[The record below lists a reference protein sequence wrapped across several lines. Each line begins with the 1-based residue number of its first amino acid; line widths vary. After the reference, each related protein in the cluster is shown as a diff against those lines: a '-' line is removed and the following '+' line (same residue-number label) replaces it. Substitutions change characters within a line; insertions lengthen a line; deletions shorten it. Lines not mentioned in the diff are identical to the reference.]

1 MSAHLPN
8 EEVFASL
15 ARLLSNSFGQKS
27 VLIAIALLSV
37 GILEAASAAPLR
49 RKYDRPA
56 VAFAPATF
64 TVTYGKTKTL
74 CATVTPARMASQFA
88 SAAAWGNSAA
98 APGVFTITP
107 GADPSC
113 TGPGKIF
120 LMVLSN
126 LTKCSGQGSVVA
138 KFTSPPPESK
148 IRVAGAAQ
156 GTVLLPKSSAATLKI
171 NEGCPGGFGAQK
183 TYYVRFASDAGTTPD
198 FNGLGVHE
206 NLDTIDQPNTCDF
219 NTNFPQ
225 SWTIGTQSDETPAP
239 QNSIDDG
246 NGKCG
251 FDSTDSCSTIINQSF
266 TVGSCTTAPI
276 TINFTMTNGVGTIT
290 RSDSGGQ

>member
-8 EEVFASL
+8 EEAFSSL
-15 ARLLSNSFGQKS
+15 ARFLSNASRQRGTLIVA
-27 VLIAIALLSV
+27 VLLL
-37 GILEAASAAPLR
+37 GGLLEMASAAPLR

-56 VAFAPATF
+56 VAFTPATF
-64 TVTYGKTKTL
+64 TITYGKTKTL
-74 CATVTPARMASQFA
+74 CATVTPARMASQFSSA
-88 SAAAWGNSAA
+88 SAWGNSAA

-107 GADPSC
+107 GTDASC

-120 LMVLSN
+120 LTVLSK
-126 LTKCSGQGSVVA
+126 LTTCSGQGSVVA

-148 IRVAGAAQ
+148 LRVAGAAQ
-156 GTVLLPKSSAATLKI
+156 GTVSLPKSSAATLKI

-183 TYYVRFASDAGTTPD
+183 TYYVRLASDAGTSPD
-198 FNGLGVHE
+198 FNGLSVNE
-206 NLDTIDQPNTCDF
+206 NLDTINQPNTCDF

-239 QNSIDDG
+239 QNSFDDG

-251 FDSTDSCSTIINQSF
+251 FDSTDSCSSIINQSF
-266 TVGSCTTAPI
+266 TVGSCTTTPI